1 MNHYLIVA
9 TCVSSLLVSA
19 CSTPHGPNEQTDT
32 LIGVGGGALA
42 GGLIGSAFGGSR
54 GAVLG
59 VGLGALAGG
68 MMGNQ
73 IGKSQDQEQ
82 TWRYRDDNQY
92 YPDNRYYPT
101 SYDDGYYDRG
111 YDNYYDRGYEG
122 YYRDP
127 YRY

>member
-32 LIGVGGGALA
+32 LVGVGGGALA

-54 GAVLG
+54 GALLG

-68 MMGNQ
+68 MIGNQ

-82 TWRYRDDNQY
+82 AWRYRDDN
-92 YPDNRYYPT
+92 RYYS
-101 SYDDGYYDRG
+101 SYHNDEYYDRG
-111 YDNYYDRGYEG
+111 YNRDYDQGYEG